1 MLGGYFMVDCTGLD
15 LLTQTEQTID
25 GIFSQVDNSYKSGK
39 PVFAYNCKWGDDIT
53 MSPVPVMVNP
63 DPDTD
68 GNYVAT
74 ASVLQLRITPDDGV
88 TVAVL
93 S

>member
-15 LLTQTEQTID
+15 LLTQTEQTIE
-25 GIFSQVDNSYKSGK
+25 GIFNRVETGYKSGK
-39 PVFAYNCKWGDDIT
+39 PIYAYNCKWGDDII
-53 MSPVPVMVNP
+53 MSPVPVMINP

>member
-1 MLGGYFMVDCTGLD
+1 MKGGYFMVDCEGLD

-25 GIFSQVDNSYKSGK
+25 GIFAQVDNGYNSGK
-39 PVFAYNCKWGDDIT
+39 PVFAYNCKWGDDII
-53 MSPVPVMVNP
+53 MSPVPVMLNP
-63 DPDTD
+63 DPDTY

-74 ASVLQLRITPDDGV
+74 ASVLQLRINPDDGG
-88 TVAVL
+88 TVSVL